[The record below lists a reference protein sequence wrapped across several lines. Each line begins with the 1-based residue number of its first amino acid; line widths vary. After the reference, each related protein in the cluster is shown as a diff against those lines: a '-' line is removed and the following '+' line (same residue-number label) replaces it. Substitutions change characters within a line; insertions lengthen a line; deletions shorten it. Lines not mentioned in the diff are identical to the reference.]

1 MDFID
6 NLVLKIILVTA
17 YDRHVEWCKEKSLIK
32 PNPDPRT
39 VSIAK
44 ERLKTRV
51 GYKAPN
57 LK

>member
-1 MDFID
+1 MMTNI
-6 NLVLKIILVTA
+6 VPSTA